1 MAFFTRPGGGRRN
14 GAFAAAL
21 LATTVLAG
29 GGFAWAESDNSN
41 PQAAPTTAPLGL
53 APVVNQ
59 AGFAD
64 LAAKVGPAV
73 VNIATTEGGNEVAQQ
88 GSPNFQGQMPFPP
101 DSPMG
106 QMFRH
111 FFDGQGG
118 GMRGNGQGGGMR
130 ARQALGSGFIIDP
143 AGYIVTNN
151 HVVDHAHDVKV
162 TMTDGH
168 SYPAKVIGRDEK
180 TDLAL
185 LKIDANHPLPYVAF
199 GDSQKERVGDWVVA
213 VGNPFGLGGT
223 VTAGIVSAHDRDLN
237 NGPYDDYMQID
248 APINPGNSGGPLFNQ
263 SGQVIGIDT
272 AIYSPTGGSVGIGF
286 AIPSNVATKVVAQLR
301 EHGKV
306 TRGWLGVAMQP
317 LTPALA
323 RAVGHPDQQG
333 VIIDRV
339 EANSPAS
346 KADLRQGDV
355 ITAFNGEAI
364 KGPRELALAV
374 ANATEGSSVKLTI
387 LRDGKQDTLDVAV
400 AEQPTNMRAS
410 LQQPDENASAPV
422 GMALSALNRDMQ
434 QQLGLDP
441 SVKGVVVTQVT
452 PGSRADESGV
462 QSGDVIVR
470 VGNQTVTSPSEASAQ
485 IAAAEHDKKEAV
497 PLLVMRDG
505 TTYYL
510 ALQLQKA

>member
-1 MAFFTRPGGGRRN
+1 MTFFTGPGGSRRK
-14 GAFAAAL
+14 GTFAAAL

-29 GGFAWAESDNSN
+29 GGFAWAESDSAN
-41 PQAAPTTAPLGL
+41 PQTAPATAPLGL
-53 APVVNQ
+53 GPVVNQ

-73 VNIATTEGGNEVAQQ
+73 VNIATTEGGNEMAQQ
-88 GSPNFQGQMPFPP
+88 GGPGFQGQQGGPGFQGQMPFPP

-118 GMRGNGQGGGMR
+118 GMRGDGQGGGGMR

-143 AGYIVTNN
+143 AGYIVPNN

-185 LKIDANHPLPYVAF
+185 LKIEANHPLPYVAF

-237 NGPYDDYMQID
+237 NGPYDNYLQID

-272 AIYSPTGGSVGIGF
+272 AIYSPSGGSVGIGF
-286 AIPSNVATKVVAQLR
+286 AIPSNLATKVVAQLR
-301 EHGKV
+301 DHGKV
-306 TRGWLGVAMQP
+306 ERGWLGVAMQP
-317 LTPALA
+317 MTPALA
-323 RAVGHPDQQG
+323 SAVGHPGAEG
-333 VIIDRV
+333 VLVDKV
-339 EANSPAS
+339 MEDSPAQ
-346 KADLRQGDV
+346 KAQLKQGDV

-364 KGPRELALAV
+364 KGPRDLAV
-374 ANATEGSSVKLTI
+374 
-387 LRDGKQDTLDVAV
+387 DVANV
-400 AEQPTNMRAS
+400 AS
-410 LQQPDENASAPV
+410 
-422 GMALSALNRDMQ
+422 
-434 QQLGLDP
+434 
-441 SVKGVVVTQVT
+441 
-452 PGSRADESGV
+452 
-462 QSGDVIVR
+462 
-470 VGNQTVTSPSEASAQ
+470 
-485 IAAAEHDKKEAV
+485 
-497 PLLVMRDG
+497 G
-505 TTYYL
+505 TT
-510 ALQLQKA
+510 